1 MAVSN
6 KNSKRS
12 PQTTIIK
19 VGANEMGKLPPQAQ
33 ELEDSVLGALMIET
47 EAFGTVADLLRPEV
61 FYKDQN
67 RLVFEAIRELAV
79 NDQPID
85 ILSVGEKLK
94 SKGTL
99 EKAGGAVYL
108 ADLTRRVA
116 STAHLHYHA
125 EIIAK
130 KATARD
136 LISMAAQIEEKA
148 FDETQDIDDLMQEA
162 EAGIFEITQRSQKR
176 SVTQVDSVIEE
187 AFARMEKAA
196 KNTGNISGI
205 PSGFHALDKITSG
218 WQTPDLIIIAARPA
232 MGKTAFVLSM
242 AKNIAVDR
250 GIPTAIFSLEMS
262 NVQLVNRLIMN
273 VCELEGDKIKTGKM
287 SKEDKLRL
295 NTKIN
300 IMKGKPL
307 YMDDTPSLSIY
318 ELRSKARKLVNEH
331 GVKLIIIDYLQLMNA
346 QGSSFGS
353 REQEVSIISRGL
365 KGLAKE
371 LDIPI
376 IALSQLNRGVEA
388 RTGIEG
394 KTPQLSDLRESGAIE
409 QDADMVCFIHRP
421 EYYRIFNDEKS
432 GKDLRGLAQI
442 IVAKHRNGA
451 TDSIWLRF
459 RGKYAKFQNEDDA
472 FDSNELDGPMLPDS
486 GAVTISSS
494 MNSPLGAVSFGQQLN
509 PDGASINSL
518 GENIAVVA
526 ISRYR
531 LLRSMTVQPLRISR
545 LSWTWR
551 NSMRSALNP

>member
-33 ELEDSVLGALMIET
+33 ELEDSVLGALMIEK

-67 RLVFEAIRELAV
+67 RLVFGAIRELAV

-518 GENIAVVA
+518 GENIAPA
-526 ISRYR
+526 F
-531 LLRSMTVQPLRISR
+531 
-545 LSWTWR
+545 
-551 NSMRSALNP
+551 

>member
-1 MAVSN
+1 MAGTS
-6 KNSKRS
+6 KPSKRA

-19 VGANEMGKLPPQAQ
+19 VGANEAGKLPPQAQ
-33 ELEDSVLGALMIET
+33 ELEDSVIGALMIEK
-47 EAFGTVADLLRPEV
+47 EAYGTVADLLRPEV

-67 RLVFEAIRELAV
+67 RMVFEAIRELAAK
-79 NDQPID
+79 DQPID
-85 ILSVGEKLK
+85 VMTVGEKMK
-94 SKGTL
+94 TQGTL
-99 EKAGGAVYL
+99 EKAGGLVYL
-108 ADLTRRVA
+108 ADLSRRVA
-116 STAHLHYHA
+116 SAAHLRYHA
-125 EIIAK
+125 QIIAQ

-136 LISMAAQIEEKA
+136 LIAMAAQIEEKA
-148 FDETQDIDDLMQEA
+148 YDETHDIDDLMQEA

-176 SVTQVDSVIEE
+176 DVTQIDPVIEE
-187 AFARMEKAA
+187 AFKRMEKAA
-196 KNTGNISGI
+196 QNTGSISGI
-205 PSGFHALDKITSG
+205 PSGFNALDKITSG
-218 WQTPDLIIIAARPA
+218 WQTPDLVIIAARPA

-242 AKNIAVDR
+242 AKHMAIDR
-250 GIPTAIFSLEMS
+250 EIPTAIFSLEMS

-273 VCELEGDKIKTGKM
+273 VCEIEGEKIKTGKM
-287 SKEDKLRL
+287 SKADSQKL

-307 YMDDTPSLSIY
+307 YMDDTPSLSIF
-318 ELRSKARKLVNEH
+318 ELRSKARKLVHDH
-331 GVKLIIIDYLQLMNA
+331 GVRIIIIDYLQLMNA

-421 EYYRIFNDEKS
+421 EYYHIYTDEKS
-432 GKDLRGLAQI
+432 AKDLHGLAQI

-459 RGKYAKFQNEDDA
+459 RGKYAKFQNEDEAIDP
-472 FDSNELDGPMLPDS
+472 DELNTPMIPDGGGMS
-486 GAVTISSS
+486 IQSS
-494 MNSPLGAVSFGQQLN
+494 MNSAMGAVSFGQQMN
-509 PDGASINSL
+509 ADGASMNSL
-518 GENIAVVA
+518 GED
-526 ISRYR
+526 
-531 LLRSMTVQPLRISR
+531 
-545 LSWTWR
+545 LSQYQ
-551 NSMRSALNP
+551 L

>member
-1 MAVSN
+1 M
-6 KNSKRS
+6 
-12 PQTTIIK
+12 
-19 VGANEMGKLPPQAQ
+19 
-33 ELEDSVLGALMIET
+33 
-47 EAFGTVADLLRPEV
+47 LRPEV

-518 GENIAVVA
+518 GENIAPA
-526 ISRYR
+526 F
-531 LLRSMTVQPLRISR
+531 
-545 LSWTWR
+545 
-551 NSMRSALNP
+551 

>member
-33 ELEDSVLGALMIET
+33 ELEDSVLGALMIEK

-509 PDGASINSL
+509 PDEASINSL
-518 GENIAVVA
+518 GENIAPA
-526 ISRYR
+526 F
-531 LLRSMTVQPLRISR
+531 
-545 LSWTWR
+545 
-551 NSMRSALNP
+551 

>member
-1 MAVSN
+1 MAGLT
-6 KNSKRS
+6 KNSKRT

-19 VGANEMGKLPPQAQ
+19 VGTNEAGKLPPQAQ
-33 ELEDSVLGALMIET
+33 ELEDSVLGALMIEKD
-47 EAFGTVADLLRPEV
+47 AYGTVADLLRPEV

-67 RLVFEAIRELAV
+67 RLVYEAIRELAGK
-79 NDQPID
+79 DQPID
-85 ILSVGEKLK
+85 MLSVGEKMRSL
-94 SKGTL
+94 GTL

-116 STAHLHYHA
+116 STAHLRYHA

-136 LISMAAQIEEKA
+136 VIALAAQIEEMG
-148 FDETQDIDDLMQEA
+148 FDETQDVDELMQTA
-162 EAGIFEITQRSQKR
+162 EAGIFEISQRSQKR
-176 SVTQVDSVIEE
+176 DVTQIDPVIEE
-187 AFARMEKAA
+187 AFKRMEKAA
-196 KNTGNISGI
+196 KNTGSISGI

-218 WQTPDLIIIAARPA
+218 WQSPDLVIIAARPA

-242 AKNIAVDR
+242 AKNMAIDR
-250 GIPTAIFSLEMS
+250 EIPTAVFSLEMS

-287 SKEDKLRL
+287 SKEDTKRL

-307 YMDDTPSLSIY
+307 YLDDTPSLSIF
-318 ELRSKARKLVNEH
+318 ELRSKARKLVREH
-331 GVKLIIIDYLQLMNA
+331 DVKIIIIDYLQLMNA
-346 QGSSFGS
+346 QGTSFGS

-388 RTGIEG
+388 RQGVEG

-409 QDADMVCFIHRP
+409 QDADLVCFIHRP
-421 EYYRIFNDEKS
+421 EYYHLYNDDKT
-432 GKDLRGLAQI
+432 GKDLRGLGQI

-472 FDSNELDGPMLPDS
+472 IDPEE
-486 GAVTISSS
+486 
-494 MNSPLGAVSFGQQLN
+494 LGAPIPPAANENNSY
-509 PDGASINSL
+509 SIQSRADDKIAEGYDWNSKTPNKDAM
-518 GENIAVVA
+518 GNNIE
-526 ISRYR
+526 
-531 LLRSMTVQPLRISR
+531 TPF
-545 LSWTWR
+545 
-551 NSMRSALNP
+551 

>member
-33 ELEDSVLGALMIET
+33 ELEDSVLGALMIEK

-494 MNSPLGAVSFGQQLN
+494 MTSPFGAVSFGQQLN
-509 PDGASINSL
+509 PDGASINRL
-518 GENIAVVA
+518 GENIAPA
-526 ISRYR
+526 I
-531 LLRSMTVQPLRISR
+531 
-545 LSWTWR
+545 
-551 NSMRSALNP
+551 

>member
-1 MAVSN
+1 MASTSRNN
-6 KNSKRS
+6 KRT

-19 VGANEMGKLPPQAQ
+19 VGANEAGKLPPQAL
-33 ELEDSVLGALMIET
+33 ELEDSVLGALMIEKD
-47 EAFGTVADLLRPEV
+47 AYGSVADLLRPEV

-67 RLVFEAIRELAV
+67 RLVFEAIRALAAK
-79 NDQPID
+79 DEPID

-94 SKGTL
+94 SQGTL
-99 EKAGGAVYL
+99 EKAGGVVYL
-108 ADLTRRVA
+108 AELTRRIA
-116 STAHLHYHA
+116 STAHLRYHA
-125 EIIAK
+125 QIIAQ

-136 LISMAAQIEEKA
+136 LIAMAAQIEEKA

-176 SVTQVDSVIEE
+176 DVTQIDPVIEE
-187 AFARMEKAA
+187 AFKRMEKAA
-196 KNTGNISGI
+196 KNTGSISGI
-205 PSGFHALDKITSG
+205 PSGFNALDKITSG
-218 WQTPDLIIIAARPA
+218 WQSPDLIIIAARPA

-242 AKNIAVDR
+242 AKHMAVDR
-250 GIPTAIFSLEMS
+250 EIPTAIFSLEMS

-287 SKEDKLRL
+287 SKEDSKRL

-318 ELRSKARKLVNEH
+318 ELRSKARKLVHEH
-331 GVKLIIIDYLQLMNA
+331 GVRIIIIDYLQLMNA

-376 IALSQLNRGVEA
+376 IALSQLNRGVES
-388 RTGIEG
+388 RQGVEG

-421 EYYRIFNDEKS
+421 EYYRIYNDDKT

-459 RGKYAKFQNEDDA
+459 RNKFAKFQNEDEAYDP
-472 FDSNELDGPMLPDS
+472 DELPNVAPATES
-486 GAVTISSS
+486 VSIASS
-494 MNSPLGAVSFGQQLN
+494 MNN
-509 PDGASINSL
+509 DGATLPPNSL
-518 GENIAVVA
+518 GED
-526 ISRYR
+526 
-531 LLRSMTVQPLRISR
+531 
-545 LSWTWR
+545 LSQYT
-551 NSMRSALNP
+551 L

>member
-33 ELEDSVLGALMIET
+33 ELEDSVLGALMIEK

-472 FDSNELDGPMLPDS
+472 FDSNELDGPMLPES

-518 GENIAVVA
+518 GENIAPA
-526 ISRYR
+526 F
-531 LLRSMTVQPLRISR
+531 
-545 LSWTWR
+545 
-551 NSMRSALNP
+551 

>member
-33 ELEDSVLGALMIET
+33 ELEDSVLGALMIEK

-421 EYYRIFNDEKS
+421 EYYRIFNDEKT

-472 FDSNELDGPMLPDS
+472 FDANELDGPMLPDS

-518 GENIAVVA
+518 GENIAPA
-526 ISRYR
+526 F
-531 LLRSMTVQPLRISR
+531 
-545 LSWTWR
+545 
-551 NSMRSALNP
+551 

>member
-1 MAVSN
+1 MAGTS
-6 KNSKRS
+6 KNSKRTQ
-12 PQTTIIK
+12 PTTIIK

-33 ELEDSVLGALMIET
+33 ELEDSVLGAILIEKD
-47 EAFGTVADLLRPEV
+47 AYGTVADLLRPEV

-67 RLVFEAIRELAV
+67 RLVYEAIRALAGK
-79 NDQPID
+79 DEPID
-85 ILSVGEKLK
+85 SMTVCEKLR
-94 SKGTL
+94 SLGTL
-99 EKAGGAVYL
+99 EQAGGVVYV

-116 STAHLHYHA
+116 STAHLRYHA
-125 EIIAK
+125 EIVSK

-136 LISMAAQIEEKA
+136 IIALAAQIEEKG
-148 FDETQDIDDLMQEA
+148 FDETQDIDELMQEA
-162 EAGIFEITQRSQKR
+162 ERGIFEISQRAQKR
-176 SVTQVDSVIEE
+176 DVTQIDPVIEE

-196 KNTGNISGI
+196 KNTGSVSGI
-205 PSGFHALDKITSG
+205 PSGFKALDKITSG

-242 AKNIAVDR
+242 AKNIAIDHE
-250 GIPTAIFSLEMS
+250 IPVAIFSLEMS

-287 SKEDKLRL
+287 SKDDAKRL
-295 NTKIN
+295 NTKVN

-307 YMDDTPSLSIY
+307 YLDDTPSLSIF
-318 ELRSKARKLVNEH
+318 ELRSKARKLVREK
-331 GVKLIIIDYLQLMNA
+331 GIKLIIIDYLQLMNA

-353 REQEVSIISRGL
+353 REQEVSIISRNL
-365 KGLAKE
+365 KALAKE

-421 EYYRIFNDEKS
+421 EYYHIYNDEKT
-432 GKDLRGLAQI
+432 GKDLRGFAQI

-459 RGKYAKFQNEDDA
+459 RGKYAKFQNEDEEVDP
-472 FDSNELDGPMLPDS
+472 DELNNVPASSEGVS
-486 GAVTISSS
+486 IQSS
-494 MNSPLGAVSFGQQLN
+494 MNSGAVQMN
-509 PDGASINSL
+509 PDGASINGL
-518 GENIAVVA
+518 GED
-526 ISRYR
+526 
-531 LLRSMTVQPLRISR
+531 
-545 LSWTWR
+545 LSQYQ
-551 NSMRSALNP
+551 L

>member
-1 MAVSN
+1 MC
-6 KNSKRS
+6 
-12 PQTTIIK
+12 I
-19 VGANEMGKLPPQAQ
+19 
-33 ELEDSVLGALMIET
+33 SVLFLSQGVSVRAYALAE
-47 EAFGTVADLLRPEV
+47 GTSGVSESTDE
-61 FYKDQN
+61 N
-67 RLVFEAIRELAV
+67 VFEFIESQR
-79 NDQPID
+79 I
-85 ILSVGEKLK
+85 ISVGEKLK

-187 AFARMEKAA
+187 DFARMKQAA

-472 FDSNELDGPMLPDS
+472 FDANELDGPMLPDS

-518 GENIAVVA
+518 GENIAPA
-526 ISRYR
+526 F
-531 LLRSMTVQPLRISR
+531 
-545 LSWTWR
+545 
-551 NSMRSALNP
+551 